1 MPAPH
6 RGHDRVHHG
15 GVELLAARVVSGVH
29 MKRPGPG
36 GDAGHSVLNQLL
48 KRDRHRRVIGLRQR
62 TVQRQTPLARG
73 NQGIAVTRRQ
83 ANRQHQSAARACHY
97 QRLAAKDQ
105 PKVTIYGHTAGVLGF
120 SDEFKAQDTR
130 EARARLLYARG
141 WAASRKADARA

>member
-1 MPAPH
+1 MMGEYRRARRH
-6 RGHDRVHHG
+6 CANRTDDQR
-15 GVELLAARVVSGVH
+15 LALAA
-29 MKRPGPG
+29 MPP
-36 GDAGHSVLNQLL
+36 AETQ
-48 KRDRHRRVIGLRQR
+48 
-62 TVQRQTPLARG
+62 LARG

-97 QRLAAKDQ
+97 QRLAAKDR

-141 WAASRKADARA
+141 WAARRK